1 MVMEGM
7 LVQPNSMSFPI
18 MPNFGLMPP
27 AKGAINIKLLRG
39 EKLKDLPL
47 YVEVEIRKGR
57 GQYSETVEPI
67 AGKAE
72 YGEEFNLIV
81 SEARGQ
87 QGLRERE
94 RGRAC
99 EWKGSHTV
107 MQATR
112 RDVVSIHM
120 CLYA

>member
-39 EKLKDLPL
+39 EKLKDMPL

-57 GQYSETVEPI
+57 GQYSKTVEPV

-81 SEARGQ
+81 SEA
-87 QGLRERE
+87 ERE
-94 RGRAC
+94 GGVREGLQ
-99 EWKGSHTV
+99 EGKS
-107 MQATR
+107 ATR
-112 RDVVSIHM
+112 CCR
-120 CLYA
+120 